1 MSVLWTSVS
10 FAGGHVRPRRAESQG
25 RHGKLGEYRHLLPLL
40 QPEKRRANT
49 RGGRNAIDQGSSE
62 AQVAIVTR
70 RGHRFS
76 GNAKKLGE
84 LSYGKQ
90 DASSC
95 LRRKSPPS

>member
-1 MSVLWTSVS
+1 MSVLWRSIS
-10 FAGGHVRPRRAESQG
+10 FAGGHVRSHRAESQG
-25 RHGKLGEYRHLLPLL
+25 GHGELGEYRHMLPLL
-40 QPEKRRANT
+40 QPEKRGTNT

-62 AQVAIVTR
+62 TQVAIVTR

-84 LSYGKQ
+84 LSHGKQ